1 MIKNLIIT
9 ILTIISVL
17 SFIFAFVQR
26 GEALKQ
32 EAQSHECN
40 AKLNELQRD
49 LIQCK
54 SEAEKQQ
61 QRMIQAERMA
71 IEMTNELRLKELAK
85 KK

>member
-1 MIKNLIIT
+1 MIKNIIIA
-9 ILTIISVL
+9 ILTIVSVL

-26 GEALKQ
+26 GEALEQ
-32 EAQSHECN
+32 RAQSHECM
-40 AKLNELQRD
+40 AKLVELQRD

-61 QRMIQAERMA
+61 QRTIQAERMA
-71 IEMTNELRLKELAK
+71 IEMTNEFRLKEAAK